1 VRGGSARPRAVDG
14 PGKAAVHRDAM
25 ARGFFLGFIKIHILH
40 HAAEEPVYG
49 LALISELR
57 RHGYEL
63 SPGKMYPVLHELE
76 EAQYLRR
83 VDRVVNG
90 KVRKYY
96 TITRQGVAALADARK
111 KIRELVGEL
120 LQDEAQGREAMP
132 TRALGKRRGARGQ

>member
-1 VRGGSARPRAVDG
+1 
-14 PGKAAVHRDAM
+14 M

-40 HAAEEPVYG
+40 HATEEAVYG
-49 LALISELR
+49 LALITELR

-96 TITRQGVAALADARK
+96 TITRQGVAALGDARK
-111 KIRELVGEL
+111 KIQELVGEL
-120 LQDEAQGREAMP
+120 LQGDAPAPEGKLVRTSVLGR
-132 TRALGKRRGARGQ
+132 RRGPSRR